1 MTRSK
6 SYEPKFSP
14 EIQTYQGEMPSDG
27 KFRDY
32 EFENTVLHFDFSEE
46 FNGCIFKKVR
56 FTGDFKKTSFVDCIF
71 DHCDLS
77 NLPLS
82 GCLFFR
88 VRFDNCKGTGSILRK
103 SKLKF
108 TEFIK
113 CTFSL
118 SDFSESHFE
127 QVRFIDSNFSE
138 SAFQE
143 LKQTSFITEKV
154 DFTQA
159 DFYETALVG
168 MDVSGC
174 RLDGIRLSP
183 QRLKGLTVDHDQ
195 AVALAVLLGV
205 KVKAQ

>member
-1 MTRSK
+1 MNKSK
-6 SYEPKFSP
+6 SFEPIFSP

-32 EFENTVLHFDFSEE
+32 EFENTTLQLDFCEE
-46 FNGCIFKKVR
+46 FNGCRFTKVR
-56 FTGDFKKTSFVDCIF
+56 FSGDFKKTTFVDCIF
-71 DHCDLS
+71 DHCDFS
-77 NLPLS
+77 NVLMS
-82 GCLFFR
+82 ESLFFR
-88 VRFDNCKGTGSILRK
+88 VRFENCKGTGSIIRK

-108 TEFIK
+108 TEFNH
-113 CTFSL
+113 CVFSL
-118 SDFSESHFE
+118 SDFSECSFE
-127 QVRFIDSNFSE
+127 QVRFIESNFSE

-143 LKQTSFITEKV
+143 VKQTGFVTEKV

-159 DFYETALVG
+159 DFYDTILSG

-183 QRLKGLTVDHDQ
+183 QRLKGLTVDSDQ

-205 KVKAQ
+205 KVKAR